1 MLAEMEISPKLIFG
15 MIFLFIWLISAFVS
29 WVTKQQQ
36 QLRQRQLQQEA
47 EQAARIGRRPPPP
60 PPQPVVRHQQPMPD
74 APAPPRRPPQRIAEG
89 IAQRFPDVL
98 LPPAPPP
105 PPPIPQQQH
114 RQRPA
119 PAPRPP
125 RPPQQRRQAK
135 QPASRRAVP
144 SLPAQPMVELTPADA
159 PYVNITQPVARTKAP
174 TVDATA
180 IHAWMTPATLRQQFI
195 LTELL
200 QPPLSMREGAEH
212 LR

>member
-1 MLAEMEISPKLIFG
+1 MLAEMEISPKFIFG
-15 MIFLFIWLISAFVS
+15 MIFLFIWLVSAFVS

-36 QLRQRQLQQEA
+36 QLRQRQLRLEA
-47 EQAARIGRRPPPP
+47 EQAARIGRASPPPLP
-60 PPQPVVRHQQPMPD
+60 PARRRPVAQ
-74 APAPPRRPPQRIAEG
+74 APAATRRPPQRIAEC

-105 PPPIPQQQH
+105 IPQQQQ

-119 PAPRPP
+119 PPPPP
-125 RPPQQRRQAK
+125 RPAQQRRPAK
-135 QPASRRAVP
+135 QQPRRAVP
-144 SLPAQPMVELTPADA
+144 SLPAQPVVELTPADA

-174 TVDATA
+174 TVDASA

-200 QPPLSMREGAEH
+200 QPPLAMRDEPGN
-212 LR
+212 

>member
-1 MLAEMEISPKLIFG
+1 MSGGAYMLAEIEISPKFVFA

-29 WVTKQQQ
+29 WVSKQQQ
-36 QLRQRQLQQEA
+36 QLRQRQLRLEA
-47 EQAARIGRRPPPP
+47 EQAARIGQRVSPPPP
-60 PPQPVVRHQQPMPD
+60 PRQRPMPQ
-74 APAPPRRPPQRIAEG
+74 APVPPRRPPQRIAEG

-105 PPPIPQQQH
+105 PIPQQQQ

-119 PAPRPP
+119 PPPPP

-135 QPASRRAVP
+135 QPAPRRAVP